1 MTKQNLI
8 LYQFNLDQGAVY
20 FFKNHV
26 FENGREITVLN
37 QNLYTVNAS
46 VLNVI
51 KKIQYNPILKDKLLG
66 RKKTGFWSK
75 VSFWVNG
82 SRESL
87 GHSLPTSHTRLKD
100 IYESYVNRGYI
111 SLISSKYGNSNSRK
125 VGPEIE
131 QLILDISTQI
141 GSTKERDLLK
151 AFDQFRRGT
160 LDVLKSS
167 GEEVY
172 RIENFS
178 NLGISKGTL
187 LNNLAH
193 IISFDAVKESKV
205 EEEQQLSNELYSSL
219 MLLEP
224 GLRIRLLK
232 QFLALIDLV
241 K

>member
-8 LYQFNLDQGAVY
+8 LSQFNLDQAAVY
-20 FFKNHV
+20 FFKNYV
-26 FENGREITVLN
+26 FENGRDITVLN
-37 QNLYTVNAS
+37 QNLYVVNAS
-46 VLNVI
+46 VLNMI
-51 KKIQYNPILKDKLLG
+51 KKIQFNPILKDKLLG

-75 VSFWVNG
+75 VSFWVND
-82 SRESL
+82 SKASL
-87 GHSLPTSHTRLKD
+87 GHSLPTSHSRLKD
-100 IYESYVNRGYI
+100 IYESYVNLGYI

-131 QLILDISTQI
+131 QLMLDISTQI
-141 GSTKERDLLK
+141 GSTKERDLVK

-160 LDVLKSS
+160 LDVLTSS

-172 RIENFS
+172 RRENLP
-178 NLGISKGTL
+178 NLDISSGTL

-193 IISFDAVKESKV
+193 ITALEESKHSRFG
-205 EEEQQLSNELYSSL
+205 EEQQLSNQLYSSL

-232 QFLALIDLV
+232 QYLALIDLV